1 MMQPPLVMQMV
12 DPVMFPRNNEPKKLQ
27 TRE

>member
-1 MMQPPLVMQMV
+1 MMQPPLAVEMV
-12 DPVMFPRNNEPKKLQ
+12 DPVMFPRKNELRKLQ